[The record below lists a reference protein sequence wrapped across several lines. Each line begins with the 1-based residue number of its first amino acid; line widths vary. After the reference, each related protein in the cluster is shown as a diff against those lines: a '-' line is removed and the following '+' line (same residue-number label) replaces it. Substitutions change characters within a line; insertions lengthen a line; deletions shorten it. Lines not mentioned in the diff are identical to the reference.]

1 MGSLTGKRIIVTGG
15 ASGMGAAMVRGFA
28 EEGAKVAA
36 FHRNETGERVLQAL
50 SAEAAPLVQFFRC
63 DVSQKA
69 EVDQAFAEAAAW
81 LGGLDVMVNAA
92 GIAPGAPSHEI
103 TVQDWD
109 DVFAINARGTFLSN
123 QAAFPLLRD
132 AGGAIINFASAAGV
146 NGQARK
152 AHYSA
157 SKGAVLAWTRSIAM
171 EWGEYG
177 ITVNA
182 IAPGI
187 WTPMYEKT
195 RANMTPERLAQHD
208 AEMARIIPLGGK
220 LGDPDRD
227 FLPYMIFLA
236 GDGARFITGQTIK
249 IDGGLMMLS

>member
-50 SAEAAPLVQFFRC
+50 SADAAPLVQFFRC

-123 QAAFPLLRD
+123 QAAFPLLRIEPLQGHGD
-132 AGGAIINFASAAGV
+132 ARV
-146 NGQARK
+146 E
-152 AHYSA
+152 
-157 SKGAVLAWTRSIAM
+157 L
-171 EWGEYG
+171 
-177 ITVNA
+177 
-182 IAPGI
+182 
-187 WTPMYEKT
+187 
-195 RANMTPERLAQHD
+195 
-208 AEMARIIPLGGK
+208 
-220 LGDPDRD
+220 
-227 FLPYMIFLA
+227 
-236 GDGARFITGQTIK
+236 
-249 IDGGLMMLS
+249 